1 MSKITPIAAAVAAA
15 SLFLAAG
22 QGTAQQAPAAAPGA
36 APARPAA
43 PASEAAGVK
52 RPEPLKKRA
61 PEKTPGQKTEV
72 LIMDAQGIR
81 MAPADLSA
89 HLLAEY
95 LILESA
101 GFDLAQPTQEGTTG
115 RDRLVQ
121 DEIQKLCSLGKG
133 QQLDAKVA
141 AKVSELA
148 TASIKYPEGG
158 IKLGD
163 WKKGRELAWSG
174 FGFRTAHNPDDHGKQ
189 APGANCYNCHQLA
202 TDRTGG
208 TIGPALTSY
217 GKLRGNSEE
226 ILKYTYGVIYNA
238 HAFFPC
244 TNMPRMGARQV
255 LTDEQ
260 IADVMAYLID
270 PASPVNTSAMSGMSG
285 M

>member
-1 MSKITPIAAAVAAA
+1 MSKITPIAAAVAA
-15 SLFLAAG
+15 SLFLVAG
-22 QGTAQQAPAAAPGA
+22 QVTAQQAPAAGQGA
-36 APARPAA
+36 APAKPAA
-43 PASEAAGVK
+43 AAEAPVK

-61 PEKTPGQKTEV
+61 PEKAAPQTEV
-72 LIMDAQGIR
+72 LIMDSQGIR
-81 MAPADLSA
+81 MAPATVSA
-89 HLLAEY
+89 QMLAEY

-101 GFDLAQPTQEGTTG
+101 GFDLSQPTQEGTTG
-115 RDRLVQ
+115 KDRLVQ

-133 QQLDAKVA
+133 QQLDAKTA
-141 AKVSELA
+141 QKVSELA
-148 TASIKYPEGG
+148 TASIKNPEGG

-163 WKKGRELAWSG
+163 WKKGRDLAWSG
-174 FGFRTAHNPDDHGKQ
+174 FGWRTAHNPDDHSKS

-208 TIGPALTSY
+208 TIGPPLTSY

-238 HAFFPC
+238 HAYFPC
-244 TNMPRMGARQV
+244 TNMPRMGAKSV

-260 IADVMAYLID
+260 IADVMAYLFD

>member
-15 SLFLAAG
+15 SLFVATG
-22 QGTAQQAPAAAPGA
+22 QVIGQQAPGA
-36 APARPAA
+36 AAAKEAAPVKEAA
-43 PASEAAGVK
+43 PAK
-52 RPEPLKKRA
+52 RPEPLKKQA
-61 PEKTPGQKTEV
+61 PAKTAAQQTEV
-72 LIMDAQGIR
+72 LIMDSQGIR
-81 MAPADLSA
+81 MAPASLSA
-89 HLLAEY
+89 ALLAEY

-115 RDRLVQ
+115 KDRLVQ
-121 DEIQKLCSLGKG
+121 DEIQRLCSLGKG
-133 QQLDAKVA
+133 QTLDPKTA

-148 TASIKYPEGG
+148 TAAIKYPEGG
-158 IKLGD
+158 VKLGD
-163 WKKGRELAWSG
+163 WKKGRDLAWSG

-217 GKLRGNSEE
+217 GKLRGSSEE
-226 ILKYTYGVIYNA
+226 ILKYTYDVIYNA
-238 HAFFPC
+238 HAYFPC
-244 TNMPRMGARQV
+244 TNMPRMGARSI
-255 LTDEQ
+255 LTAEQ

>member
-15 SLFLAAG
+15 SLFLVTG
-22 QGTAQQAPAAAPGA
+22 QVIGQQAPGA
-36 APARPAA
+36 AAPKAA
-43 PASEAAGVK
+43 PAASDAAPVK

-61 PEKTPGQKTEV
+61 PEKTPGQQTEV
-72 LIMDAQGIR
+72 LIMDSQGIR
-81 MAPADLSA
+81 MAPTNLSA
-89 HLLAEY
+89 ALLAEY

-115 RDRLVQ
+115 KDRLVQ

-133 QQLDAKVA
+133 QQLDAKTA
-141 AKVSELA
+141 QKVSELA

-158 IKLGD
+158 VKLGD

-174 FGFRTAHNPDDHGKQ
+174 FGWRTAHNPDDHSKS

-208 TIGPALTSY
+208 TIGPPLTAY
-217 GKLRGNSEE
+217 GKLRGSSEE

-238 HAFFPC
+238 HAYFPC
-244 TNMPRMGARQV
+244 TNMPRMGAKGV
-255 LTDEQ
+255 LTEEQ

>member
-15 SLFLAAG
+15 SLFLVTG
-22 QGTAQQAPAAAPGA
+22 QVIGQQAPGA
-36 APARPAA
+36 AAPKAA
-43 PASEAAGVK
+43 PAASDAAPVK

-61 PEKTPGQKTEV
+61 PEKTPGQQTEV
-72 LIMDAQGIR
+72 LIMDSQGIR
-81 MAPADLSA
+81 MAPANLSA
-89 HLLAEY
+89 ALLAEY

-115 RDRLVQ
+115 KDRLVQ

-133 QQLDAKVA
+133 QQLDAKTA
-141 AKVSELA
+141 QKVSELA

-158 IKLGD
+158 VKLGD

-174 FGFRTAHNPDDHGKQ
+174 FGWRTAHNPDDHSKS

-208 TIGPALTSY
+208 TIGPPLTAY
-217 GKLRGNSEE
+217 GKLRGSSEE

-238 HAFFPC
+238 HAYFPC
-244 TNMPRMGARQV
+244 TNMPRMGARGV
-255 LTDEQ
+255 LTEEQ